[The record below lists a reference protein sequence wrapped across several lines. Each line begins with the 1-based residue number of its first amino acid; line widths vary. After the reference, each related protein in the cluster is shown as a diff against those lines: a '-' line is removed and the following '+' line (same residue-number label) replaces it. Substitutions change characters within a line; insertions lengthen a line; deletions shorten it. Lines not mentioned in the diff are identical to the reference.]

1 MSEKAHVSVKVWGDY
16 ACFSRPEFKVERVSY
31 PIITPSA
38 ARGVLEAIYWKPEFR
53 YQVRRIGVLRLGS
66 QTALLRNELDRRQSG
81 APFFVED
88 ARQQRSSLILK
99 SVSYILEADI
109 HPLPHA
115 YKSDNT
121 TNPLEKHRACFERRL
136 KNGQCFQ
143 TPYLGTR
150 EFAAWFAPVEE
161 SDKPSQDLN
170 QDLGL
175 MLLEIAFIKS
185 GRKEL
190 DFKRH
195 GENGNEQVS
204 GHAQAG
210 FFEAKLQGGWLEV
223 PAEKYRELWALEGA
237 RV

>member
-1 MSEKAHVSVKVWGDY
+1 MPEKAHVSVKVWGDY

-31 PIITPSA
+31 PVSTPSA

-66 QTALLRNELDRRQSG
+66 QTALLRNELDRRQGS

-99 SVSYILEADI
+99 NVSYVIEADI
-109 HPLPHA
+109 IPLPRA
-115 YKSDNT
+115 YRSDNT
-121 TNPLEKHRACFERRL
+121 TNPLEKHRACFTRRVE
-136 KNGQCFQ
+136 KGQCFQ

-150 EFAAWFAPVEE
+150 EFAAFFAPVEDG
-161 SDKPSQDLN
+161 DKPDSNLN

-175 MLLEIAFIKS
+175 MLLDIAFVKS
-185 GRKEL
+185 ERNEL

-195 GENGNEQVS
+195 GETGSERVS

-210 FFEAKLQGGWLEV
+210 FFEAKVREGWLEV
-223 PAEKYRELWALEGA
+223 PESKYHELWGLEGV

>member
-1 MSEKAHVSVKVWGDY
+1 MPEKAHVSVKVWGDY

-31 PIITPSA
+31 PVITPSA

-53 YQVRRIGVLRLGS
+53 YQVRRIGVLELGS
-66 QTALLRNELDRRQSG
+66 QTAILRNELDRRQSS

-99 SVSYILEADI
+99 NVAYIIEADI
-109 HPLPHA
+109 IPLPRA
-115 YKSDNT
+115 YRSGNT
-121 TNPLEKHRACFERRL
+121 TNPLEKHRACFERRVR
-136 KNGQCFQ
+136 NGQCFQ

-150 EFAAWFAPVEE
+150 EFAASFSPVAEDE
-161 SDKPSQDLN
+161 QPDPNLN

-175 MLLEIAFIKS
+175 MLLDIAFVKS
-185 GRKEL
+185 ERKEL

-195 GENGNEQVS
+195 GESRSEQVS

-210 FFEAKLQGGWLEV
+210 FFEAKVQRGWLEV
-223 PAEKYRELWALEGA
+223 PEHKYRELWALEGA

>member
-1 MSEKAHVSVKVWGDY
+1 MSQAMTISVRVWGDY

-31 PIITPSA
+31 PVMTPSA

-66 QTALLRNELDRRQSG
+66 QTAILRNELGRRQSS

-99 SVSYILEADI
+99 DVSYIIEADI
-109 HPLPHA
+109 IPLPRA
-115 YKSDNT
+115 YLSKNT
-121 TNPLEKHRACFERRL
+121 TNPLAKHRACFERRL

-150 EFAAWFAPVEE
+150 EFAACFAPVDEG
-161 SDKPSQDLN
+161 DQPDPNLN

-175 MLLEIAFIKS
+175 MLLDIAFVPS
-185 GRKEL
+185 ERKEL
-190 DFKRH
+190 DFVRH
-195 GENGNEQVS
+195 GESGSKQVS

-210 FFEAKLQGGWLEV
+210 FFRARLQGGWLEV
-223 PAEKYRELWALEGA
+223 PESKYRELWALEGMH
-237 RV
+237 V